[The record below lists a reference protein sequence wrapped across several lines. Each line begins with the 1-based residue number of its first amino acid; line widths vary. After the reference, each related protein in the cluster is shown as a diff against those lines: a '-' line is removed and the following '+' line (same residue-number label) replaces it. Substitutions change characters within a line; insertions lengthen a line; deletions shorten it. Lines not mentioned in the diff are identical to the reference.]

1 MSDEDRYRYGFYRL
15 LTGAV
20 GCEHE
25 ATFGLFDYQ
34 EAANLQSKAKMAKE
48 HLLIQFGAAKDALGI
63 NVARHMLVSE
73 AQELARLHAELA
85 KYAEEIANK
94 DWLEVMVP

>member
-1 MSDEDRYRYGFYRL
+1 MNDKDFYRFGFYRL

-34 EAANLQSKAKMAKE
+34 ELANLQARAKLDKE
-48 HLLIQFGAAKDALGI
+48 QLLLHFGAAKDALGI
-63 NVARHMLVSE
+63 NAARRMMIDE
-73 AQELARLHAELA
+73 ARELARLHAELA
-85 KYAEEIANK
+85 EYAEEIAGKNWE
-94 DWLEVMVP
+94 DVLV

>member
-1 MSDEDRYRYGFYRL
+1 MNDEDFYRFGFYRL

-34 EAANLQSKAKMAKE
+34 ELANLKAKAKLDKE
-48 HLLIQFGAAKDALGI
+48 QLLLHFGAAKDALGLG
-63 NVARHMLVSE
+63 VASQLLVDE
-73 AQELARLHAELA
+73 ARELARIYSELA
-85 KYAEEIANK
+85 DYAEEIANTVWE
-94 DWLEVMVP
+94 DVGV